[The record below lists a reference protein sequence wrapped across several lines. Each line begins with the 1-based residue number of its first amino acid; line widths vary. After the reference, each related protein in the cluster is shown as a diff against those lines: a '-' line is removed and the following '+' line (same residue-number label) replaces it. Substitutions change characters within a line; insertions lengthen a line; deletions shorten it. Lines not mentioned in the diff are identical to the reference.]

1 MENITRT
8 VYAASIQTNLFLKTP
23 QAYPENTTLNEKFGI
38 NNGIL
43 PSSTDVPSLGYYTI
57 GNKGHQN
64 VIGSEGIPKMEPVQ
78 HRATDAALYGHIPFV
93 MRPLNNDL
101 SQVDRAKY
109 ALRLEQVIDGIRY
122 ALYYARRL
130 DKTNVSTQMQMKTVN
145 NGVETTTPFVPNSSN
160 LSPTPPAITSTGVNT
175 TDGSYVSAVA
185 TLTIRISEAEASE
198 ILNVAKVLYGDEGYA
213 IVSEIGLVT
222 GVDKVVQVTSTAGN
236 FTMNEVIVAQI
247 AAFSPALIPLNFN
260 RTGADVVLNVGA
272 TEPLLNLQ
280 SA

>member
-8 VYAASIQTNLFLKTP
+8 VYAASVQTNLFLKIA
-23 QAYPENTTLNEKFGI
+23 QAYPENSTLNEKFGI
-38 NNGIL
+38 NAGIL
-43 PSSTDVPSLGYYTI
+43 PSPTDTPALSYYVI

-64 VIGSEGIPKMEPVQ
+64 VVGTEGVPKMEPVQ
-78 HRATDAALYGHIPFV
+78 HRSTDAALYGHIPFV
-93 MRPLNNDL
+93 MRPMNNDL

-109 ALRLEQVIDGIRY
+109 ALRLEEVHDGIRY
-122 ALYYARRL
+122 AAYYARRL
-130 DKTNVSTQMQMKTVN
+130 DKTNTITQMQLKTVT

-160 LSPTPPAITSTGVNT
+160 LNPTPPQITSTGVNT

-185 TLTIRISEAEASE
+185 TLTLRITEAEAAE

-213 IVSEIGLVT
+213 IISEIGLVT
-222 GVDKVVQVTSTAGN
+222 GVDKVFSITSTAGN

-260 RTGADVVLNVGA
+260 RTGADIVLNVGA
-272 TEPLLNLQ
+272 TEPLLSL
-280 SA
+280 SS